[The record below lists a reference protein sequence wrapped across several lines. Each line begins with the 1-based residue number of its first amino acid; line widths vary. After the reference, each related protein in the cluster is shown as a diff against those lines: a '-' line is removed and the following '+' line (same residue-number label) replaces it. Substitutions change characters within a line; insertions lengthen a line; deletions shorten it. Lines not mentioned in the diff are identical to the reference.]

1 MKRISI
7 YKLLAGIAL
16 SACAVFCCIT
26 GIKLFTNNSAPQKAY
41 AAVGDDSL
49 SVSESPMP
57 FLIESSEYVYPTV
70 KVTVGKNIANEF
82 GEKSVIESDYTV
94 TKWRTLTGVVSPWQS
109 VAAYIFYERWKTI
122 KFFAMVRVKSVS
134 TFTSFGSQ
142 KNTWRAMRNNQVD
155 FDFYYD
161 SEISVSD
168 YSYGGRILFLDN
180 FKFFDCNDTD
190 YYYFPCVFSIYVVE
204 RNNYTLTA
212 GDNWGVISDDVTVT
226 SVSNDYV
233 KLNVSEYAKEA
244 LKFSSFDSVSD
255 LNTNRLKLLYKIAG
269 YTVPSGKT
277 SVTLQYR
284 TETADGSG
292 CVSQSTSQ
300 YKTAVLIDS
309 LHAFSKTYAWNQFS
323 IAKGIKGISDFNVVS
338 TEKSYDSNDPDS
350 SWTKWERPLLTAR
363 GYSYTYD
370 PKTNRGVITIEYEQF
385 QAQSFVI
392 QMQNKVN
399 RNTVLYIQS
408 TDITKAN
415 NKTIMRFSTGRIQ
428 TMLANNV
435 NWNVVETNYKNLIIN
450 VPDGIRDRVQIYTTE
465 SNDVVTSVVVETSD
479 PDLLQ
484 YCSVYLPVYEDKTF
498 DYVVTMKFKALS
510 FNRNTRKIELINKHA
525 LFHYDISSNDIAR
538 LSVKNILNGTGVM
551 ADTGNGSYD
560 TLLEESIAPSFLGG
574 VEYLSIN
581 ENSPVE
587 IETHSDASSPWAY
600 VTIPYSVNPLFVISD
615 VDASGVNKTEYP
627 RFKIVSATTT
637 SYSGSYF
644 TGDYNGERVTGI
656 TCGVSGL
663 MREEKNG
670 DIVKNWKF
678 DFNTE
683 YPEDNQIPITITY
696 SDKLKLKITYLQ
708 NYFSAKL
715 DNGKTPTGFAKKCVI
730 SFDETSATPLS
741 STAFANIYKPT
752 ADELVSVLGFS
763 SVDDLTVIG
772 SFGAVDLANT
782 KVVYDD
788 DTKGYDMTLAYCA
801 TSVKKTGSSGA
812 SDFFNVS
819 LTCFSDWKKNF
830 NSDWSI
836 QVLNTE
842 NKVVFASQA
851 DIAESDLYG
860 YFFTSVFSEKVTS
873 LDSLFS
879 CFGSGGCRSFYEMK
893 EIKGSDIYKLC
904 RAQPWLFPV
913 AGGFVGGVIGL
924 FVGHPVIGAGVGAA
938 VGAAAEFAV
947 VSIDE
952 FFGNA
957 GTYYTYFSFIDGTS
971 SLPFTSRNGANDY
984 FNNKSATENK
994 VDEIN
999 ENIKNLLTGDTY
1011 IRKVLVLI
1019 GGVLVVLVLVS
1030 VVLKFVPVWQKYAA
1044 RIRENKG
1051 TRTKDDKK

>member
-1 MKRISI
+1 MTKN
-7 YKLLAGIAL
+7 G
-16 SACAVFCCIT
+16 
-26 GIKLFTNNSAPQKAY
+26 AY
-41 AAVGDDSL
+41 G
-49 SVSESPMP
+49 
-57 FLIESSEYVYPTV
+57 
-70 KVTVGKNIANEF
+70 
-82 GEKSVIESDYTV
+82 
-94 TKWRTLTGVVSPWQS
+94 
-109 VAAYIFYERWKTI
+109 
-122 KFFAMVRVKSVS
+122 
-134 TFTSFGSQ
+134 
-142 KNTWRAMRNNQVD
+142 
-155 FDFYYD
+155 
-161 SEISVSD
+161 
-168 YSYGGRILFLDN
+168 
-180 FKFFDCNDTD
+180 
-190 YYYFPCVFSIYVVE
+190 
-204 RNNYTLTA
+204 
-212 GDNWGVISDDVTVT
+212 
-226 SVSNDYV
+226 
-233 KLNVSEYAKEA
+233 
-244 LKFSSFDSVSD
+244 
-255 LNTNRLKLLYKIAG
+255 
-269 YTVPSGKT
+269 
-277 SVTLQYR
+277 
-284 TETADGSG
+284 
-292 CVSQSTSQ
+292 
-300 YKTAVLIDS
+300 
-309 LHAFSKTYAWNQFS
+309 
-323 IAKGIKGISDFNVVS
+323 
-338 TEKSYDSNDPDS
+338 
-350 SWTKWERPLLTAR
+350 
-363 GYSYTYD
+363 
-370 PKTNRGVITIEYEQF
+370 
-385 QAQSFVI
+385 
-392 QMQNKVN
+392 
-399 RNTVLYIQS
+399 
-408 TDITKAN
+408 
-415 NKTIMRFSTGRIQ
+415 
-428 TMLANNV
+428 
-435 NWNVVETNYKNLIIN
+435 
-450 VPDGIRDRVQIYTTE
+450 
-465 SNDVVTSVVVETSD
+465 
-479 PDLLQ
+479 
-484 YCSVYLPVYEDKTF
+484 
-498 DYVVTMKFKALS
+498 
-510 FNRNTRKIELINKHA
+510 
-525 LFHYDISSNDIAR
+525 
-538 LSVKNILNGTGVM
+538 
-551 ADTGNGSYD
+551 
-560 TLLEESIAPSFLGG
+560 TLLKNAIYPSFLGG

-587 IETHSDASSPWAY
+587 IETHSDGSSPYAF

-656 TCGVSGL
+656 TCCVSGL

-683 YPEDNQIPITITY
+683 YPEDNQILIIVTY

-819 LTCFSDWKKNF
+819 LTCFADWKKNF

-842 NKVVFASQA
+842 NKVVFVSQA

-913 AGGFVGGVIGL
+913 AGGIVGGVIGL

-938 VGAAAEFAV
+938 VGAVAEFAV

-1011 IRKVLVLI
+1011 VRKVLVLI

-1030 VVLKFVPVWQKYAA
+1030 VVLKFIPVWQKYAA